1 MLHTADAADVLP
13 GIQIMNLHHPVFHK
27 PLSIAITVATLL
39 TGNAYGND
47 NLIAQRLFKQDR
59 FAEAA
64 EIYTDPAWKGI
75 AMYQSS
81 QWWRAAE
88 AFIRAD
94 DHLSM
99 HNLGNT
105 YVKMGYYALALE
117 AYQMALSKKPD
128 FEDSAFNADLMRKLL
143 ALDQDSRGESS
154 LQRKGEEID
163 RVESEGDEQAG
174 GSSDDGA
181 EKPQEKKDSGDDREG
196 DTDNRAPT
204 PEAAAAGDSGAA
216 GSDKTLQDDGS
227 PEGGSTKGTESETK
241 EKNNASTGA
250 EGKESNTD
258 AEAAS
263 MRAALEATQ
272 ANEQWLNQINHDAE
286 KYLRRKIELELSR
299 RKAAGESAPEGGSK
313 W

>member
-1 MLHTADAADVLP
+1 MIFLKRCFVVAIALHGTIAVAD
-13 GIQIMNLHHPVFHK
+13 
-27 PLSIAITVATLL
+27 
-39 TGNAYGND
+39 D
-47 NLIAQRLFKQDR
+47 NLIAHKLFQQNR

-75 AMYQSS
+75 AMYQSN

-94 DHLSM
+94 DHIAM

-117 AYQMALSKKPD
+117 AYQMALERQPG
-128 FEDSAFNADLMRKLL
+128 FQDSAFNAEIMRKLIG
-143 ALDQDSRGESS
+143 LDQQENSQSA
-154 LQRKGEEID
+154 LQRKGDEID
-163 RVESEGDEQAG
+163 RVESDGNEQAG
-174 GSSDDGA
+174 GNSEEGS
-181 EKPQEKKDSGDDREG
+181 EKPEEQKENGDDREG

-204 PEAAAAGDSGAA
+204 PDAMAAGDSGEA
-216 GSDKTLQDDGS
+216 GSDKTLKDDGS
-227 PEGGSTKGTESETK
+227 PEGGSTKGTESDSTE
-241 EKNNASTGA
+241 ERNASTGA

-258 AEAAS
+258 AKAASIRARLEAA
-263 MRAALEATQ
+263 Q

-286 KYLRRKIELELSR
+286 KYLRKRVELEIAR
-299 RKAAGESAPEGGSK
+299 RHAAGDAAPEGGNP